1 MSFSHRDL
9 WDTAHVNAALV
20 RRAVSEGKAFFY
32 FIAIMAF
39 DWMQFTLIRL
49 APGTALHAWDYADAL
64 FTLALTIGGLVF
76 LFQRNGGRHG
86 RDFIYRYFPLSLVV
100 GWKFLAAAIV
110 ALWLIDITGDDAA
123 VTGWASVATL
133 AAINVTMFA
142 RIGQHMRYVATHAT
156 RSKGR
161 PR

>member
-9 WDTAHVNAALV
+9 WDTAHVNAALA

-39 DWMQFTLIRL
+39 DWVQFTLIRL

-64 FTLALTIGGLVF
+64 FTLALTIGGLMF

-100 GWKFLAAAIV
+100 GWKFIAAAIV
-110 ALWLIDITGDDAA
+110 ALWLIDATGGDPA

-133 AAINVTMFA
+133 AAINVTMFL
-142 RIGQHMRYVATHAT
+142 RIGQHMRYVAAHAA

-161 PR
+161 PG